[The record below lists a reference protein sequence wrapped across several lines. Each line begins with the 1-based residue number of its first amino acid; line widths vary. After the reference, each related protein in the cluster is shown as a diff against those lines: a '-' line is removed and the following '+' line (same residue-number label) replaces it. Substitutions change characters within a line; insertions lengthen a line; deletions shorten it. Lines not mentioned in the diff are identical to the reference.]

1 MNGADRLT
9 DCLLA
14 NGINVCF
21 ANPGTSEMHFVAALD
36 RKPQM
41 RCILGLFEGVVT
53 GAADGYGRMTGRPA
67 ATLLHTGPGLAN
79 GLANLHN
86 ARRAQ
91 TPIINIVGDHAA
103 YHLPFDAPLTS
114 DIESLARPMS
124 QWVARVTG
132 PDQVVSVVEDAY
144 RASLMLPGVSTVIL
158 PADSAWGEA
167 ENTPISSVTLPGKP
181 FPSVERIRK
190 AVEAIKAKRSR
201 CGIILGGD
209 GLLARSLEIAGQIS
223 ASHDV
228 RLFSPVLL
236 SRTERGLGRVAVSRI
251 PYPIDMALDLLKDLD
266 VVILVG
272 TTAPVAFF
280 GYPGKPSS
288 LLPDGCEIVQL
299 ADLAHDIPTTLAALA
314 EDLGSKPSAIKMPSR
329 KLVDE
334 GTPHGPLTEDAIAV
348 LVAQNMPDNAILCD
362 EALTSA
368 RRLFSLTE
376 FAPPHDYLMNTG
388 GSIGIGIP
396 MAIGAAVACPDRKV
410 IALQADGSGMY
421 TVQGLWT
428 QARENLDILTIILS
442 NRAYAILIGEMT
454 NVGVTAYGGN
464 AEKMMQITNPEVD
477 WVALAKG
484 MGVEGARATTCE
496 KFNILLKAGIARKG
510 PFLIEAMI

>member
-14 NGINVCF
+14 NGVNVCF

-53 GAADGYGRMTGRPA
+53 GAADGYARMTGRPA

-167 ENTPISSVTLPGKP
+167 KHAGIFPVTLPEKP
-181 FPSVERIRK
+181 VPSVERIRQ

-209 GLLARSLEIAGQIS
+209 GLFARSLEIAGQMS
-223 ASHDV
+223 ASYDV

-236 SRTERGLGRVAVSRI
+236 SRTPPLH
-251 PYPIDMALDLLKDLD
+251 
-266 VVILVG
+266 
-272 TTAPVAFF
+272 
-280 GYPGKPSS
+280 
-288 LLPDGCEIVQL
+288 C
-299 ADLAHDIPTTLAALA
+299 
-314 EDLGSKPSAIKMPSR
+314 SATR
-329 KLVDE
+329 
-334 GTPHGPLTEDAIAV
+334 
-348 LVAQNMPDNAILCD
+348 
-362 EALTSA
+362 
-368 RRLFSLTE
+368 
-376 FAPPHDYLMNTG
+376 
-388 GSIGIGIP
+388 
-396 MAIGAAVACPDRKV
+396 
-410 IALQADGSGMY
+410 
-421 TVQGLWT
+421 
-428 QARENLDILTIILS
+428 
-442 NRAYAILIGEMT
+442 
-454 NVGVTAYGGN
+454 
-464 AEKMMQITNPEVD
+464 
-477 WVALAKG
+477 
-484 MGVEGARATTCE
+484 
-496 KFNILLKAGIARKG
+496 
-510 PFLIEAMI
+510 